1 MKSLSVLGSTGSI
14 GRSALEVV
22 EAFPERYRV
31 VALAAG
37 RSVETLAGQVSRH
50 RPELVSVAGAEEKRK
65 LEAILPAGHSVRI
78 VTGTGGLEEAAS
90 HPKADVVVGGLVG
103 ALGLRSACAA
113 AAAGKRLALANK
125 EALVVAGELVLA
137 IAKKS
142 GAEILPVDS
151 EHCAIHQALRSG
163 EPAEVG
169 RLVLTASG
177 GPFRRRDLST
187 FDAIT
192 VADALAHP
200 TWKMGPKIT
209 IDSATMMN
217 KGLEIIEAHFLFGVP
232 PEKIAV
238 VVHPQSIVHS
248 FVEFVDGSYLAQLG
262 VNDMKFPILYALSYP
277 QRVANDFGRLDLVAV
292 GRLDFFE
299 LEAERYPA
307 VGLARAALSAGGGMP
322 AVVNAANEVA
332 VEAFLA
338 GKISFPGIVAVVSDT
353 ASAAGRVSA
362 PRSLEEAE
370 EIDRRARDRAR
381 EVVNR
386 LPVARSSVVA
396 VQGAPV

>member
-1 MKSLSVLGSTGSI
+1 L
-14 GRSALEVV
+14 
-22 EAFPERYRV
+22 
-31 VALAAG
+31 
-37 RSVETLAGQVSRH
+37 
-50 RPELVSVAGAEEKRK
+50 
-65 LEAILPAGHSVRI
+65 
-78 VTGTGGLEEAAS
+78 
-90 HPKADVVVGGLVG
+90 VVGG
-103 ALGLRSACAA
+103 AWI
-113 AAAGKRLALANK
+113 LA
-125 EALVVAGELVLA
+125 EARR
-137 IAKKS
+137 S
-142 GAEILPVDS
+142 GAEIVPVDS
-151 EHCAIHQALRSG
+151 EHSAIHQAMRAGRPG
-163 EPAEVG
+163 ETH
-169 RLVLTASG
+169 RIILTASG
-177 GPFRRRDLST
+177 GPFRERRLET

-277 QRVANDFGRLDLVAV
+277 ERVANPFGRLDLVAV

-299 LEAERYPA
+299 VEAERYPA

-381 EVVNR
+381 EVVKR